1 MVLFAFRLDLG
12 FFLHEDRVIVVL
24 VGAHVLIAFGDDLLQ
39 RGLPFGLFRCL
50 RREELVQKCH
60 IHYLALSSYVQYR
73 RGGER
78 IQVEKYGGA
87 FYNLY
92 IDQTIKGGTFIN
104 TYLIDYENVKLA
116 GLKGIENL
124 TEDDVVYLF
133 YSENANTLTF
143 SMHRKINSCKAH
155 FNLTEV
161 KTGKANALDFQLV
174 TYLGYLIAMSPKH
187 AYYIVSQDK
196 GFKSACTF
204 WQDRGVNVSLVSD
217 LAGRD
222 ESKVE
227 DQLAKD
233 VRALI
238 DDRAVADKV
247 TRIILKYK
255 TKQGI
260 NNALVREF
268 QSQDNKKASELY
280 KAIKPLL
287 KDKKGK

>member
-1 MVLFAFRLDLG
+1 M
-12 FFLHEDRVIVVL
+12 
-24 VGAHVLIAFGDDLLQ
+24 
-39 RGLPFGLFRCL
+39 
-50 RREELVQKCH
+50 
-60 IHYLALSSYVQYR
+60 
-73 RGGER
+73 
-78 IQVEKYGGA
+78 
-87 FYNLY
+87 
-92 IDQTIKGGTFIN
+92 N

-124 TEDDVVYLF
+124 QKEDVVFLF

-143 SMHRKINSCKAH
+143 SMHRKINACKAQ

-174 TYLGYLIAMSPKH
+174 TYLGYLIAMAPKNN
-187 AYYIVSQDK
+187 YFVVSQDK
-196 GFKSACTF
+196 GFKSACQF
-204 WQDRGVNVSLVSD
+204 WQDRGLKVSLVSD

-227 DQLAKD
+227 DQLSRD
-233 VRALI
+233 VHALI
-238 DDRAVADKV
+238 KDKPTADKV
-247 TRIILKYK
+247 VRIILKYK

-268 QSQDNKKASELY
+268 QSHDNKKASELY

>member
-1 MVLFAFRLDLG
+1 M
-12 FFLHEDRVIVVL
+12 
-24 VGAHVLIAFGDDLLQ
+24 
-39 RGLPFGLFRCL
+39 
-50 RREELVQKCH
+50 
-60 IHYLALSSYVQYR
+60 
-73 RGGER
+73 
-78 IQVEKYGGA
+78 
-87 FYNLY
+87 
-92 IDQTIKGGTFIN
+92 
-104 TYLIDYENVKLA
+104 IDYENVKLA

-124 TEDDVVYLF
+124 QEDDVVFLF

-143 SMHRKINSCKAH
+143 SMHRKINSCKAQ

-174 TYLGYLIAMSPKH
+174 TYLGYLIAMAPKNN
-187 AYYIVSQDK
+187 YFIVSQDK
-196 GFKSACTF
+196 
-204 WQDRGVNVSLVSD
+204 DRGLAVSLVSD

-227 DQLAKD
+227 DQLTKD
-233 VRALI
+233 VRNLVN
-238 DDRAVADKV
+238 DRATADKV

-268 QSQDNKKASELY
+268 PSQDNKKASELY